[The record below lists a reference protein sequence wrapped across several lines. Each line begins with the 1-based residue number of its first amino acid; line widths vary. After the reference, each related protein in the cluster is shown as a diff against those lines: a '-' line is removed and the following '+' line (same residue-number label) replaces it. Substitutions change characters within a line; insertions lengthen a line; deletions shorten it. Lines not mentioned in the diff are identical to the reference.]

1 MKKAE
6 LKKMFGTERP
16 ILGMIHLPPLPGAPD
31 YGGSM
36 TKVIDHALKD
46 AQTLTENGISSMII
60 ENLGDYPYYPE
71 SVEPETV
78 AGMTRVA
85 LEIRKKYPNIPLGIN
100 ILRNCWKDA
109 MAVAALCDCQFIRL
123 NILTDCIVTD
133 QGITNGKAYALAR
146 YRKSISADHVKIFA
160 DIYPKHGGPIVER
173 DLPTVAREMVG
184 RAMADALIVDGA
196 ESAYPASPE
205 KISTVAN
212 AVPDTPIFL
221 GSGMTVKTV
230 DVLKLAD
237 GCVFGFGTKP
247 SGDMNDPVDGPTVK
261 EFMTKVKAL

>member
-1 MKKAE
+1 MQKSE

-16 ILGMIHLPPLPGAPD
+16 IMGMLHLPPLPGSPC

-36 TKVIDHALKD
+36 TKVIDHALAD
-46 AQTLTENGISSMII
+46 AQTLADNGISSMII

-71 SVEPETV
+71 AVEPETV
-78 AGMTRVA
+78 AAMTRVA
-85 LEIRKKYPNIPLGIN
+85 LEVRKKYSLPLGIN

-109 MAVAALCDCQFIRL
+109 MAVAALADCQFIRL
-123 NILTDCIVTD
+123 NILTDAIVTD

-173 DLPTVAREMVG
+173 DLATVAREMVS
-184 RAMADALIVDGA
+184 RAMADALIVDGP
-196 ESAYPASPE
+196 ESAYPAPAE
-205 KISTVAN
+205 KISAVAN
-212 AVPDTPIFL
+212 AVPDTPIIL
-221 GSGMTVKTV
+221 GSGMTVDTV
-230 DVLKLAD
+230 QVLKQAD

-247 SGDMNDPVDGPTVK
+247 SGDMNDPVDAATVK
-261 EFMTKVKAL
+261 AFMTKVKAL